1 MSIHINA
8 KPGDPAKTVL
18 ITGDPLRAKYVA
30 ENLLED
36 VFCYSEVRGMYGYT
50 GRYGDKRVSIQGT
63 GMGIPSTAIYVHEMI
78 TSYEVKNIIRVGT
91 CGSLQKEIN
100 VGEIILAMS
109 ASSDSGMNRIYFNGL
124 DYAPAADFDLL
135 LQAHKR
141 ASELDISC
149 RVGGIFSSD
158 NFYDAGPNRW
168 DKWINHGILGVEM
181 ESSILYTFAARYNV
195 KALSILTVSDNIV
208 TGKSSSSKQREQAY
222 MDMIRLGFEIAPS

>member
-124 DYAPAADFDLL
+124 D
-135 LQAHKR
+135 
-141 ASELDISC
+141 
-149 RVGGIFSSD
+149 
-158 NFYDAGPNRW
+158 
-168 DKWINHGILGVEM
+168 
-181 ESSILYTFAARYNV
+181 
-195 KALSILTVSDNIV
+195 
-208 TGKSSSSKQREQAY
+208 
-222 MDMIRLGFEIAPS
+222 